1 MNSYLIIVALVLLA
15 GPAEAQDRKLK
26 TVRGY
31 CSVVEARILNL
42 AEAEV
47 AANSEMSKYATDK
60 STADAKKFKEA
71 KDKLESFS
79 SSLKENEEEWARLGC
94 VHLYPK

>member
-1 MNSYLIIVALVLLA
+1 MKAYLIVALVLLA

-26 TVRGY
+26 TVREY
-31 CSVVEARILNL
+31 CSVVEARIVHL

-47 AANSEMSKYATDK
+47 AANSELSKYATDQR
-60 STADAKKFKEA
+60 TADAKKFKEA
-71 KDKLESFS
+71 KDRLESVS
-79 SSLKENEEEWARLGC
+79 TSLRENEEEWARLGC